1 MANNNT
7 ECEDCKGPLDNE
19 ASAVCDACLMTA
31 IHGSQSH
38 DSDTPSSGFITPAQ
52 LYSSHI
58 PDTQSVGNTLYDKCI
73 FPGCTLG
80 SVARI
85 GLTKCIW
92 CRQIYHKKCVGP
104 EVYIC
109 VKCRVV
115 PTQVSHLST
124 IVNTLAESVQ
134 TLITEN
140 RELRKTI
147 NVQCTTIGS
156 LEKSIGP
163 LGNRP
168 TSISVTN
175 VPDVDLVIGSS
186 VVRNIDENKLK
197 STKVTSIS
205 GGRIRHVRDR
215 LDQDGRRYRRITL
228 CVGGNDCGAKTDQ
241 QPIEDII
248 DSYRAL
254 VIKAMSQCEQVYVGS
269 VLPRCAAPGV
279 SERIDTLNA
288 ALLDLCL
295 NTDNVTFLNNDDV
308 FKLRNNSLNEGF
320 YVADKTH
327 PNAAGTSHLAKSLQL
342 NILPDHVENVALQ
355 RRSYAKA
362 AQRNRQP
369 QPAAQR
375 RPEAPAAPS
384 HADRREPTR
393 HDVTPQ
399 RHAEE
404 RRRNEG
410 YHDDAMSR
418 DHYDHGSRGAGPWQT
433 VSYGRRTHTQSRD
446 NDRMDHDEEWRRT
459 QSGDRNWDHE
469 LRQTCEYC
477 NERNHNKH
485 TCHHGQPVKCDRCHC
500 FGHKAK
506 HCHRDTFA

>member
-38 DSDTPSSGFITPAQ
+38 DSDTPSSGFITAAQ
-52 LYSSHI
+52 PYSSHI
-58 PDTQSVGNTLYDKCI
+58 PDTQSVGNTISDKCI
-73 FPGCTLG
+73 FPGCMFG
-80 SVARI
+80 SDARHK
-85 GLTKCIW
+85 LTNCLW
-92 CRQIYHKKCVGP
+92 CRQPYHKKCVKS

-109 VKCRVV
+109 VNCRVV
-115 PTQVSHLST
+115 PNQVSHLSHM
-124 IVNTLAESVQ
+124 VNTLVETVQ
-134 TLITEN
+134 TLVTEN
-140 RELRKTI
+140 RELQKT
-147 NVQCTTIGS
+147 VKAQCTTIGS
-156 LEKSIGP
+156 LAKSVGEMD
-163 LGNRP
+163 NRP
-168 TSISVTN
+168 TSISAAR
-175 VPDVDLVIGSS
+175 VPDQDLVIGSS
-186 VVRNIDENKLK
+186 VLRNIDQNKLK
-197 STKVTSIS
+197 HTKVTSIS
-205 GGRIRHVRDR
+205 GGRIRHIRER
-215 LDQDGRRYRRITL
+215 LSQDSGRYRRITL
-228 CVGGNDCGAKTDQ
+228 CVGGNDCGAMTDQ

-248 DSYRAL
+248 CSYREL
-254 VIKAMSQCEQVYVGS
+254 VKEAKSKCEEVYVGS
-269 VLPRCAAPGV
+269 VFPRCAATGV

-288 ALLDLCL
+288 ALLDLSL
-295 NTDNVTFLNNDDV
+295 STDRVTFVNNDDV
-308 FKLRNNSLNEGF
+308 FKLMNNTINEGF

-327 PNAAGTSHLAKSLQL
+327 PNAAGTTHLAKTLQL

-404 RRRNEG
+404 RRRDEG
-410 YHDDAMSR
+410 HHDDAMSR
-418 DHYDHGSRGAGPWQT
+418 DHHDHGSRETGPWQT
-433 VSYGRRTHTQSRD
+433 AYNGRRTRTQSRD
-446 NDRMDHDEEWRRT
+446 YDRMDRDEDWRRT
-459 QSGDRNWDHE
+459 QSGDRNSG
-469 LRQTCEYC
+469 QACEYC

-485 TCHHGQPVKCDRCHC
+485 TCHHGRSVKCDRCHC